1 MTVPLRDHTLPPTG
15 WDRWLACPCFLFYLC
30 DLCKCIPPEV
40 WIYLPLAACIAY
52 SRYST
57 TAEDKFTNFKPQ
69 YLKVYSLLLFCRVS
83 DYFLTKERNFSRFL
97 QRWALALF
105 FTLSRS
111 FALIADNVFLVER
124 SKFSMSEHVRACP
137 SMSEPVRACPSPVL
151 ESLKWKLGT
160 LANLFTRRK
169 LLTMLKLTENGG
181 DILASLKIDAI

>member
-40 WIYLPLAACIAY
+40 WIYLPLAACLAY

-97 QRWALALF
+97 QRWALKASMLLQRWALKISMV
-105 FTLSRS
+105 FTKVDTLGIKQ
-111 FALIADNVFLVER
+111 FPLLTICLWVFL
-124 SKFSMSEHVRACP
+124 
-137 SMSEPVRACPSPVL
+137 L
-151 ESLKWKLGT
+151 
-160 LANLFTRRK
+160 
-169 LLTMLKLTENGG
+169 
-181 DILASLKIDAI
+181 